1 MSRGSLA
8 SLFHRLY
15 LARKFCIIFVILKA
29 KILSSLLQMTK
40 YHIPFS
46 EV

>member
-1 MSRGSLA
+1 MGRGILA

-15 LARKFCIIFVILKA
+15 LARKFCMIYVILKA
-29 KILSSLLQMTK
+29 KILSNLLELTK

-46 EV
+46 ED